1 MTKTMTMT
9 ERQFLT
15 KVIATSEDET
25 IKEYA
30 QAKIQ
35 KLDDKNK
42 SRKKTL
48 TKTQKE
54 NEVLKGSLL
63 EMFQENS
70 TVVFVASEIA
80 TQFEISTQKA
90 SSLCRQL
97 ADSEKLTVTEVKVTG
112 KGKVK
117 GYQFKN

>member
-1 MTKTMTMT
+1 MTKTMT
-9 ERQFLT
+9 EREFLT
-15 KVIATSEDET
+15 QVIAICEDET

-42 SRKKTL
+42 SRKETL

-54 NEVLKGSLL
+54 NEVLKGNLL
-63 EMFQENS
+63 EMFQKNPA
-70 TVVFVASEIA
+70 TVFVASEIA

-97 ADSEKLTVTEVKVTG
+97 AESDKLTTTDVKVTG

>member
-1 MTKTMTMT
+1 MTKTMT
-9 ERQFLT
+9 EREFLT
-15 KVIATSEDET
+15 KVIASCEDET

-42 SRKKTL
+42 SRKETL

-54 NEVLKGSLL
+54 NEVLKGKLL

-70 TVVFVASEIA
+70 TAVFVASEIA

-90 SSLCRQL
+90 SALCRQL
-97 ADSEKLTVTEVKVTG
+97 AESDKLTVTEVKVTG

-117 GYQFKN
+117 GYQFKNW

>member
-1 MTKTMTMT
+1 MTKTMT
-9 ERQFLT
+9 EREFLT
-15 KVIATSEDET
+15 KVIAVCEDET

-30 QAKIQ
+30 QARIQ

-42 SRKKTL
+42 SRKETL

-54 NEVLKGSLL
+54 NEVLKGKLL

-70 TVVFVASEIA
+70 TAVFVASEIA

-90 SSLCRQL
+90 SALCRQL
-97 ADSEKLTVTEVKVTG
+97 AESDKLITTDVKITG